1 MSETGNQNLCAL
13 SVVGIVVDK
22 GKGKK
27 TVKLLNSKGFD
38 YHFAMLGR
46 GTAPSEMQS
55 YLGFNEPEK
64 TLIVAVVTKD
74 SVSEVMRILKEDFG
88 IERNNAGIAFA
99 ISMQSICSKGVM
111 EYLEGNK

>member
-1 MSETGNQNLCAL
+1 MSETGNRNLCAL

-46 GTAPSEMQS
+46 GTAPSEIQS
-55 YLGFNEPEK
+55 YLRRGSGEG
-64 TLIVAVVTKD
+64 LR
-74 SVSEVMRILKEDFG
+74 SGSYEDT
-88 IERNNAGIAFA
+88 
-99 ISMQSICSKGVM
+99 
-111 EYLEGNK
+111 